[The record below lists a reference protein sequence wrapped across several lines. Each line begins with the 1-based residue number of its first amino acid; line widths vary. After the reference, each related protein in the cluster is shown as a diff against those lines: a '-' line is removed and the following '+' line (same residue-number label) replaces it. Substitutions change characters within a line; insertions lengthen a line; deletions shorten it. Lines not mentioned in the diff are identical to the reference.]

1 MHAGVEGI
9 RQDLAALFYVA
20 LLLTLMPYT
29 YMSMFVADR
38 VFFVEDPLQPLYS
51 TLAYY
56 ASVSGINALVS
67 TLNGILL
74 MLIVYGFLG
83 ETHVECLTSYLVA
96 VLTPQCLVDIIHILV
111 FTPSSVA
118 ELAELNLLCHAQ
130 ACSQLPEQCW

>member
-1 MHAGVEGI
+1 MAVGLAVLVGAVFFRQPPGDEGV
-9 RQDLAALFYVA
+9 RQDVAGLFFVA

-38 VFFVEDPLQPLYS
+38 VFFQEDPLQPLYS
-51 TLAYY
+51 TPAYY

-83 ETHVECLTSYLVA
+83 ECFSILGA
-96 VLTPQCLVDIIHILV
+96 V
-111 FTPSSVA
+111 
-118 ELAELNLLCHAQ
+118 
-130 ACSQLPEQCW
+130 

>member
-1 MHAGVEGI
+1 MRDINPEWIPDAGAEGV
-9 RQDLAALFYVA
+9 RQDVAALFYVA

-51 TLAYY
+51 TSAYY
-56 ASVSGINALVS
+56 ASVSGINAVVS

-83 ETHVECLTSYLVA
+83 RS
-96 VLTPQCLVDIIHILV
+96 
-111 FTPSSVA
+111 
-118 ELAELNLLCHAQ
+118 
-130 ACSQLPEQCW
+130 